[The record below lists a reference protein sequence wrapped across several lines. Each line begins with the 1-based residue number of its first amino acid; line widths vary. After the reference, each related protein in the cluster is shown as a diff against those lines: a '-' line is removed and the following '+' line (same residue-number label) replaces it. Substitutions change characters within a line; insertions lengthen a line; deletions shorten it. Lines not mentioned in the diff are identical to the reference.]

1 MPAND
6 AAPRHMPAD
15 PGYAERV
22 RASFARQ
29 AVMATMGIRLAEVD
43 AGRVVLVMTHRPEL
57 TQQHGFLHAGV
68 VSTALDSAC
77 GYAAFSLM
85 PADAAVLTIEFKVNL
100 LAPARGPAFRFEAQ
114 VVKAGH
120 TVSVVD
126 ARAVEQG
133 DRGERLVATM
143 TATVMTVLGREGV
156 HH

>member
-1 MPAND
+1 VDTPGTD
-6 AAPRHMPAD
+6 FIPAD

-22 RASFARQ
+22 RRSFERQ
-29 AVMATMGIRLAEVD
+29 TVMGTLGITLADVA
-43 AGRVVLVMTHRPEL
+43 AGRVLLEMPHRADL

-100 LAPARGPAFRFEAQ
+100 VAPARGPRFRFEGA
-114 VVKAGH
+114 VVKPGRTI
-120 TVSVVD
+120 TVVEG
-126 ARAVEQG
+126 RAIERG
-133 DRGERLVATM
+133 DGGERLVATM
-143 TATVMTVLGREGV
+143 TATVMTVLGRAGI